1 MISISSIKLHMY
13 CPLKLYYKTNLGEEE
28 KSDFLLNNE
37 IKNLKIDIQDLIQ
50 KNMRKIN
57 TKMDLK
63 EIEDILL
70 ENIVNYIENSVK
82 NLEKSLLDDDLE
94 KLEEIKHVILSET
107 YFNLKILSLKSEK
120 AMKSLEK
127 DGNQIVEMFFPNSL
141 YSYFLKDVDLNLTG
155 TCDKI
160 EIVDGKYYPIK
171 SKSGKPPIKGVW
183 DGDAIELVAQSLL
196 IEQEFDTEV
205 FVGFIDYTE
214 IKERRPVIMD
224 VHLRKNLFKILKEVK
239 ETVNNSNIP
248 KVNFNKQKC
257 SKCDYYPICQDN

>member
-1 MISISSIKLHMY
+1 
-13 CPLKLYYKTNLGEEE
+13 
-28 KSDFLLNNE
+28 
-37 IKNLKIDIQDLIQ
+37 
-50 KNMRKIN
+50 
-57 TKMDLK
+57 
-63 EIEDILL
+63 
-70 ENIVNYIENSVK
+70 
-82 NLEKSLLDDDLE
+82 
-94 KLEEIKHVILSET
+94 
-107 YFNLKILSLKSEK
+107 
-120 AMKSLEK
+120 
-127 DGNQIVEMFFPNSL
+127 
-141 YSYFLKDVDLNLTG
+141 YFLKDVDLNLTG